1 MLSSY
6 KCRLRKGRSD
16 MDKIIKKVRKTKII
30 TIMKHNELLKQI
42 AVMTAY
48 AAGNEVE
55 YRELPNG
62 EW

>member
-1 MLSSY
+1 
-6 KCRLRKGRSD
+6 
-16 MDKIIKKVRKTKII
+16 
-30 TIMKHNELLKQI
+30 MKHNELLKQI

-62 EW
+62 EWQPIEYPAWDWINNNYRVKE

>member
-1 MLSSY
+1 MKSHL
-6 KCRLRKGRSD
+6 
-16 MDKIIKKVRKTKII
+16 TKII
-30 TIMKHNELLKQI
+30 TIMKQKELLKQI

-62 EW
+62 EWQSIEYPAWDWINNNYRVKE